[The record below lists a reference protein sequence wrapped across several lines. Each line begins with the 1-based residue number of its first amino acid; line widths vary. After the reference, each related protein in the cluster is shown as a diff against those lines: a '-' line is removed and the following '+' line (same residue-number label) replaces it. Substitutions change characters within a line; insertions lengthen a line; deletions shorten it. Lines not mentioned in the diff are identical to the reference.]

1 MFNDEEYL
9 KLLER
14 AYILLPE
21 TATTSVRFVPPRIKS
36 QIQGKNTVILNL
48 SEVAKLIN
56 RDVDLLVKYLLK
68 ELATSGMF
76 DGSHLILKG
85 NFSQDQIQKKFENF
99 LYDYVICPSCGK
111 PDTRLIKEG
120 RILMLKCDACGS
132 RNPIGMA
139 KIARR
144 IVEEGLKEGDV
155 LKVYITKINEYGDGI
170 AEYGNY
176 TVIIPGA
183 KDGEVVKVKVKKIE
197 GNKVY
202 AEILER
208 QKI

>member
-1 MFNDEEYL
+1 MFNDDEYM

-14 AYILLPE
+14 AYVLLPE
-21 TATTSVRFVPPRIKS
+21 TATTSIRFIPPRIKS
-36 QIQGKNTVILNL
+36 QIQGKNTVILNI
-48 SEVAKLIN
+48 SEVSKLIN
-56 RDVDLLVKYLLK
+56 RDADLLVKYLLK
-68 ELATSGMF
+68 ELATSGIF
-76 DGSHLILKG
+76 DGTHLILKG
-85 NFSQDQIQKKFENF
+85 NFRQEQIQKKFENF

-139 KIARR
+139 KITRK
-144 IVEEGLKEGDV
+144 IVTGEIKEGDV
-155 LKVYITKINEYGDGI
+155 LKVYISRINEYGDGI

-176 TVIIPGA
+176 IVIIPGA

-197 GNKVY
+197 NNKIH
-202 AEILER
+202 AEIIER